1 MVEGDSNSPTWKFTQ
16 CFGDKGDVED
26 ITEADIISTVEF
38 DHTGNYLATGDKG
51 GRVVLF
57 ERNETKKTCEYKFHT
72 EFQSHE
78 PEFDYLKSLEIEE
91 KINKIKWC
99 RRQNASHYLLST
111 NDKTIKLWKVF
122 EKSLKVVA
130 ENNLSHDVT
139 PATSTGAGGG
149 APRPI
154 PQSHFKNASDLKLP
168 RLTHHDTVVAAV
180 PRRTY
185 ANAHA
190 YHINSISVNSDGET
204 FISSD
209 DLRINLWNLN
219 IQDQSFNIVDIKPAN
234 MEELTEVITAAE
246 FHPLSCNWFMY
257 ASSKGTIKLADMRES
272 ALCDQHAKLF
282 EQEEDPSSRSFFSEI
297 ISSISDVRF
306 SHDGR
311 YILSRDYLTVKI
323 WDVNMER
330 QPVKTIPIHE
340 HLRPR
345 LCDTYENDSIF
356 DKFEVVFSGDA
367 KNVMTGSYNN
377 NFMIYPSDPEKET
390 EVVLQADKSAFK
402 AKKVGIPTPINSSTS
417 PSATNGGKKGSSR
430 AGSPGAGAVQGQR
443 MRKETDA
450 DQIDFNKKILHM
462 SWHPFEDSIAIAATN
477 NMPSGLVGDAQTSHG
492 RLSRVRRENCF
503 LNSPNRLGPA
513 FMYMATTTAAF
524 GYAEMSA
531 VKQWE
536 MRLGSKI
543 RSEAYRILG
552 SRASQI
558 VVKEGKRIKGYGDAR
573 RLCHRTLRDSHAH
586 AHPRDGDAMTPKI
599 INAAPSLEK
608 AEMYGIHDQRPT
620 LSKLM
625 GLAGRI
631 FIETIPQWLSVAAM
645 LSLIFGGCCSNVGTE
660 LSARAFPVEPA
671 SGTLLTFVQF
681 LFVAVTGYIS
691 QFDSSRP
698 PFFLKPNRVPI
709 RRWLINIVLF
719 FSINVLN
726 NHAFSYDISVP
737 VHIILRSGGSI
748 TTMIAGRLCGK
759 KYSRIQIVAVI
770 LLTVGVITAAWSDA
784 QSKARSKP
792 SSYSFSLVLSAIMGL
807 YTEDTYK
814 QYGSH
819 WEENLCYSHLL
830 SLPLFLPFFRSLM
843 DQFMRLAN
851 SPPLKVPLWAEQA
864 NLAAF
869 PEMISHKLPRVYI
882 PSQVAYLILN
892 VLTQYACIRGVNLLA
907 AASSALTVTIV
918 LNIRKLVSL
927 LLSIWLFGNRLA
939 SGTLLGAVVV
949 FSAAGLYSLDS
960 KKKPSVQHKAESARA
975 G

>member
-1 MVEGDSNSPTWKFTQ
+1 MAAPAQTSSAAPFDSFSQNEAKPISLSRQAIIWIVVVACMVIAAFIAVTVLLCRDRRKGKNASRGYSVNDGRNNYKAWNPNGPLPAPPVHDLPLVPRYGGYDEPTPLSKAAVRPTGSAIMEPMIVEDAGEGSGFQRKARGAAGGRYYSAWTGRISSRGGGRNNRTMVDTSESGAQPTWKFTQ

-38 DHTGNYLATGDKG
+38 DQTGNYLATGDKG

-130 ENNLSHDVT
+130 ENNLSSELT
-139 PATSTGAGGG
+139 PGGAIGANGGG
-149 APRPI
+149 PARYPH
-154 PQSHFKNASDLKLP
+154 QHFRSAADLKFP
-168 RLTHHDTVVAAV
+168 RMTHHDTVVAAV
-180 PRRTY
+180 PRRVY

-246 FHPLSCNWFMY
+246 FHPTSCNWFMY
-257 ASSKGTIKLADMRES
+257 ASSKGTIKLADMRQK
-272 ALCDQHAKLF
+272 ALCDEHAKQF

-377 NFMIYPSDPEKET
+377 NFMIYPSEEGKDT

-402 AKKVGIPTPINSSTS
+402 AKKVGIPTPMN
-417 PSATNGGKKGSSR
+417 
-430 AGSPGAGAVQGQR
+430 AGTSPGAKDGKKSRGSSPAGGAQR

-462 SWHPFEDSIAIAATN
+462 SWHPQEDSIAIAATN
-477 NMPSGLVGDAQTSHG
+477 N
-492 RLSRVRRENCF
+492 
-503 LNSPNRLGPA
+503 
-513 FMYMATTTAAF
+513 
-524 GYAEMSA
+524 
-531 VKQWE
+531 
-536 MRLGSKI
+536 
-543 RSEAYRILG
+543 
-552 SRASQI
+552 
-558 VVKEGKRIKGYGDAR
+558 
-573 RLCHRTLRDSHAH
+573 
-586 AHPRDGDAMTPKI
+586 
-599 INAAPSLEK
+599 
-608 AEMYGIHDQRPT
+608 
-620 LSKLM
+620 
-625 GLAGRI
+625 
-631 FIETIPQWLSVAAM
+631 
-645 LSLIFGGCCSNVGTE
+645 
-660 LSARAFPVEPA
+660 
-671 SGTLLTFVQF
+671 
-681 LFVAVTGYIS
+681 LF
-691 QFDSSRP
+691 
-698 PFFLKPNRVPI
+698 
-709 RRWLINIVLF
+709 
-719 FSINVLN
+719 
-726 NHAFSYDISVP
+726 
-737 VHIILRSGGSI
+737 
-748 TTMIAGRLCGK
+748 
-759 KYSRIQIVAVI
+759 
-770 LLTVGVITAAWSDA
+770 
-784 QSKARSKP
+784 
-792 SSYSFSLVLSAIMGL
+792 
-807 YTEDTYK
+807 
-814 QYGSH
+814 
-819 WEENLCYSHLL
+819 
-830 SLPLFLPFFRSLM
+830 
-843 DQFMRLAN
+843 
-851 SPPLKVPLWAEQA
+851 
-864 NLAAF
+864 
-869 PEMISHKLPRVYI
+869 
-882 PSQVAYLILN
+882 
-892 VLTQYACIRGVNLLA
+892 
-907 AASSALTVTIV
+907 
-918 LNIRKLVSL
+918 
-927 LLSIWLFGNRLA
+927 
-939 SGTLLGAVVV
+939 V
-949 FSAAGLYSLDS
+949 FSAL
-960 KKKPSVQHKAESARA
+960 
-975 G
+975 

>member
-1 MVEGDSNSPTWKFTQ
+1 MADADPTVWKFTQ

-130 ENNLSHDVT
+130 ENNLSQDVT
-139 PATSTGAGGG
+139 PGNIAGAGGG
-149 APRPI
+149 APRPL
-154 PQSHFKNASDLKLP
+154 QQTQFKNARELKLP

-246 FHPLSCNWFMY
+246 FHPVSCNWFMY

-417 PSATNGGKKGSSR
+417 PTATNGNKKGGSR
-430 AGSPGAGAVQGQR
+430 AGSPAAGAVQGQR

-477 NMPSGLVGDAQTSHG
+477 N
-492 RLSRVRRENCF
+492 
-503 LNSPNRLGPA
+503 
-513 FMYMATTTAAF
+513 
-524 GYAEMSA
+524 
-531 VKQWE
+531 
-536 MRLGSKI
+536 
-543 RSEAYRILG
+543 
-552 SRASQI
+552 
-558 VVKEGKRIKGYGDAR
+558 
-573 RLCHRTLRDSHAH
+573 
-586 AHPRDGDAMTPKI
+586 
-599 INAAPSLEK
+599 
-608 AEMYGIHDQRPT
+608 
-620 LSKLM
+620 
-625 GLAGRI
+625 
-631 FIETIPQWLSVAAM
+631 
-645 LSLIFGGCCSNVGTE
+645 
-660 LSARAFPVEPA
+660 
-671 SGTLLTFVQF
+671 
-681 LFVAVTGYIS
+681 LF
-691 QFDSSRP
+691 
-698 PFFLKPNRVPI
+698 
-709 RRWLINIVLF
+709 
-719 FSINVLN
+719 
-726 NHAFSYDISVP
+726 
-737 VHIILRSGGSI
+737 
-748 TTMIAGRLCGK
+748 
-759 KYSRIQIVAVI
+759 
-770 LLTVGVITAAWSDA
+770 
-784 QSKARSKP
+784 
-792 SSYSFSLVLSAIMGL
+792 
-807 YTEDTYK
+807 
-814 QYGSH
+814 
-819 WEENLCYSHLL
+819 
-830 SLPLFLPFFRSLM
+830 
-843 DQFMRLAN
+843 
-851 SPPLKVPLWAEQA
+851 
-864 NLAAF
+864 
-869 PEMISHKLPRVYI
+869 
-882 PSQVAYLILN
+882 
-892 VLTQYACIRGVNLLA
+892 
-907 AASSALTVTIV
+907 
-918 LNIRKLVSL
+918 
-927 LLSIWLFGNRLA
+927 
-939 SGTLLGAVVV
+939 V
-949 FSAAGLYSLDS
+949 FSAL
-960 KKKPSVQHKAESARA
+960 
-975 G
+975 